1 MYLLGH
7 LFLQRGF
14 HAPCAAQQDPHPL
27 QAPSVG
33 VIEKMKNAVLLPQ
46 LVPDNVALQ
55 AARSPSARKE
65 AALEARRKGEESA
78 AGCPWA
84 PWLGSAPQE
93 PAATGSAGAAG
104 DRQHALPGSAAA
116 GFGSR
121 QTAR

>member
-14 HAPCAAQQDPHPL
+14 RAPCATQQDPHPL

-33 VIEKMKNAVLLPQ
+33 VTEKMKSVVLLPQ
-46 LVPDNVALQ
+46 LVRDSVAPQ

-65 AALEARRKGEESA
+65 AALEARQKDEESA
-78 AGCPWA
+78 AGSPWA
-84 PWLGSAPQE
+84 PWLGSSPQE
-93 PAATGSAGAAG
+93 QAATGSAGAAG

-116 GFGSR
+116 DFGSR